1 MKFLWIILFCLPLQ
15 LWAHGGEDHG
25 EEEQKTAAAMPAS
38 SGSRAYASSEL
49 FELVLVAP
57 AAGSA
62 EQQLSIYLDY
72 FADNSPVEGA
82 VIELDLAGFTGKATM
97 VQPGFYQLKT
107 PALKAERHSVTLT
120 IEAGEDLDLLTTAL
134 DLTPASIEVPHDH
147 SWTEYSTQLWF
158 AVGIL
163 LFALVVWRLAS
174 SRRQG
179 ELS

>member
-1 MKFLWIILFCLPLQ
+1 MKFLWFVMFCLPLQ

-25 EEEQKTAAAMPAS
+25 DEDKKPVAPAATS

-72 FADNSPVEGA
+72 FADNSPVTGA
-82 VIELDLAGFTGKATM
+82 VIELDAAGFNGKATM

-107 PALKAERHSVTLT
+107 PVLLAQRHAVTLT
-120 IEAGEDLDLLTTAL
+120 IEAGDDIDLLTTEL
-134 DLTPASIEVPHDH
+134 DLTPVSTEVPHDH
-147 SWTEYSTQLWF
+147 SWTEYSSQL
-158 AVGIL
+158 L
-163 LFALVVWRLAS
+163 LALGVLVLALVFWRLAS
-174 SRRQG
+174 RRSQG
-179 ELS
+179 AK